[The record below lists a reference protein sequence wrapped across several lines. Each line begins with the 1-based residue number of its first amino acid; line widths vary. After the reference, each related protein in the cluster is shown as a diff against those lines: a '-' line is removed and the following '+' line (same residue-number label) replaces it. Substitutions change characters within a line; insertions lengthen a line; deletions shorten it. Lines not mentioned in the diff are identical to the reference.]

1 MSVMSSTANE
11 VWKNDWVVRR
21 FLDGVRGGVPYAND
35 QLEVMLR
42 LLDAAGHQINRFLD
56 LGSGSGLLA
65 IAILTRHPD
74 AHATLVDFS
83 EPMMEAA
90 RDLLGEDA
98 TLPSFVLADLNSSAW
113 VSAVADDGPY
123 DAIVSGFV
131 IHHLEN
137 ERKAALYRE
146 LLPLLAPGALFINVE
161 HVESAS
167 PWLEKVWDDAIIDSL
182 AEYHE
187 RQRTG
192 QSRAML
198 ARDYAERPDQEA
210 NRLASVETQLGWLRD
225 AGFADV
231 DCVFKYFELAVL
243 VGRRPVDE
251 DGSPE

>member
-1 MSVMSSTANE
+1 MNSPANE

-21 FLDGVRGGVPYAND
+21 FLEGVRGGVPYAND

-42 LLDAAGHQINRFLD
+42 LLDAADRPIHRFLD

-74 AHATLVDFS
+74 ARATLVDFS

-98 TLPSFVLADLNSSAW
+98 TLPSFVLADLNSPAW
-113 VSAVADDGPY
+113 VDAVADDGPY

-146 LLPLLAPGALFINVE
+146 LLPLLSPGALFINVE
-161 HVESAS
+161 HVASAS
-167 PWLEKVWDDAIIDSL
+167 RWLENVWDDAIIDSL

-198 ARDYAERPDQEA
+198 AREYAERPDQHA
-210 NRLASVETQLGWLRD
+210 NVLASVETQLDWLRD
-225 AGFADV
+225 AGFSDV

-243 VGRRPVDE
+243 IGRRPAD
-251 DGSPE
+251 